1 MLVSI
6 KLYITIAFGGCTYKC
21 NYVFIIR
28 VSFTMKQAALSAKL
42 DGIIELYSEEV
53 AFIFD
58 QHKILTIEVSV
69 LCMYMMY
76 IAYSR
81 AWFKDW

>member
-1 MLVSI
+1 
-6 KLYITIAFGGCTYKC
+6 
-21 NYVFIIR
+21 
-28 VSFTMKQAALSAKL
+28 MKQAALSAKL

-81 AWFKDW
+81 A